1 MGLMQVAGFKE
12 TQRGIWPLY
21 MPISST
27 FYLKMQEQAILEWVM
42 QDTRIDTKILGQ
54 NYNFRK
60 GLLYL
65 KQVSQFI

>member
-27 FYLKMQEQAILEWVM
+27 FYLKMQEQASIYFGMSDARYKNWY
-42 QDTRIDTKILGQ
+42 Q
-54 NYNFRK
+54 NFRTK
-60 GLLYL
+60 L
-65 KQVSQFI
+65 QF